1 MPQIS
6 RFKLNDQVLEKLF
19 DLFFEI
25 VGKQSNKQEFI
36 TIVNDLL
43 TPVER
48 VMIAK
53 RIAIFYLLLKE
64 KDYITICHVLKVSP
78 ATVSKFNL
86 LRQNSIGLMSAFN
99 KIMLSDKFKLFLDE
113 VLDIVMAPGTPYI
126 NWSAAWRRR
135 KELQRKKQ
143 EGI

>member
-6 RFKLNDQVLEKLF
+6 RFKLNDRVLEKLF

-25 VGKQSNKQEFI
+25 VGKKSNKQIFLKI
-36 TIVNDLL
+36 INDLL

-53 RIAIFYLLLKE
+53 RIAIFYLLLKG
-64 KDYITICHVLKVSP
+64 KDYLTICHVLKVSP

-86 LRQNSIGLMSAFN
+86 LRENSTGLVPAFN
-99 KIMLSDKFKLFLDE
+99 KVLLSDDLKLFFDE
-113 VLDIVMAPGTPYI
+113 ILNVIMAPGTPHI

-135 KELQRKKQ
+135 KELERKKEQ
-143 EGI
+143 GM